1 MLINECIWAP
11 ITESSLWTVSGS
23 YKHRALILEHGLC
36 VKATLFKKKPWDG
49 KNSLIVLSRSELG
62 AELIFLILIGC

>member
-36 VKATLFKKKPWDG
+36 VKATLFKKKNPGMG
-49 KNSLIVLSRSELG
+49 KT
-62 AELIFLILIGC
+62 A

>member
-11 ITESSLWTVSGS
+11 ITESSLWNVGGS
-23 YKHRALILEHGLC
+23 YKHRALMLEHGLC
-36 VKATLFKKKPWDG
+36 VKGTLFKKKNPG

-62 AELIFLILIGC
+62 AELSS